1 MTSAFT
7 PDKMKRGLKMS
18 LLKKTLSLVLVA
30 LMAFALVPAGSVFAG
45 GARLFPKA
53 PARELAADSDFDG
66 IPDSSDN
73 APNSNLFSADMKSSH
88 DDTTTVTFTVDFRN
102 FFEDNTVYQP
112 DLASFSVIGS
122 ALAYYNIDPTDSDPT
137 YVKFASAPVQG
148 NSAVQFDGMALMAL
162 FGFEDVKDFT
172 LNSYGDDDICEMV
185 IGHRLYAFGG
195 ETKEIIAIWVRG
207 TEPKSSEEWSSN
219 FHVGDLVRF
228 FDAYDS
234 VEGKT
239 PRQSND
245 DWTRKTNHRGFDVC
259 ATRLL
264 NYLKTYYFDEY
275 VQPELDLYPEASVAY
290 WLTGHS
296 RGAAVANLMASYLI
310 DEGNEIFAYTYAS
323 PNNTANTEASA
334 EKYDCI
340 FNLVNANDFVPM
352 LPMVEWGFT
361 RFGKTAMVDASQWA
375 SEIKTATG
383 ATYAGNYISA
393 SDMSTLLAKF
403 ICITGENSDRN
414 NPGKI
419 LGWREVY
426 VYHCG
431 HDHPGETVGN
441 YQSTTFRGWGVFGPY
456 ENDYYNKYPVR
467 LQKYSYWN
475 GGICQTPAYC
485 MQVLVELLARVGS
498 GETLGGGWD
507 YLTSNK
513 LADKFDFDKTSLISY
528 ATKLTEP
535 HFMDTYSV
543 IQAQI
548 NQAGDPG
555 ARFTT
560 MKYYTA
566 ENADGGRPAHTH
578 TYTYV
583 PYDGHEPTCT
593 EAGLGYRYCTCSA
606 VNADYYDDY
615 QKNVVIPALGHD
627 WGEPVY
633 TWAEDHSSC
642 TAARTCSRDAGHT
655 ESETVQAEYA
665 VITEPSYTAAGLARY
680 TARFENE
687 AFEDQTF
694 DVELPK
700 LTGFTVTFADHDGTV
715 LLTVTVEPGG
725 SATPPADPVR
735 EGYTFAGWDGSYTNV
750 TADTTVTATYTIN
763 SYTLTIYYVY
773 ADGSTAAPALIREYN
788 YGQAYSEESPS
799 IEGYAPDITVIEG
812 TMGAANAEYTVTY
825 TALYQPPAGLLGDVN
840 CDGVVDMKDVTAL
853 NAYLVNCGEVSE
865 QGLINADVSGSDG
878 VTAYDSTLIA
888 MIALGIELP

>member
-1 MTSAFT
+1 
-7 PDKMKRGLKMS
+7 MS
-18 LLKKTLSLVLVA
+18 LLKRSISLFLIAV
-30 LMAFALVPAGSVFAG
+30 MAFALLPAGSVFAVN
-45 GARLFPKA
+45 GARDLP
-53 PARELAADSDFDG
+53 ADSDHDG

-73 APNSNLFSADMKSSH
+73 APNSNLFSGAMKSSH
-88 DDTTTVTFTVDFRN
+88 DNTTSVSFTVDFRN

-112 DLASFSVIGS
+112 DLASFSVMGS
-122 ALAYYNIDPTDSDPT
+122 ALAYYNVDEGDSDPT
-137 YVKFASAPVQG
+137 YVRFSSAPVSG
-148 NSAVQFDGMALMAL
+148 SSAVQFDGMALMAL
-162 FGFEDVKDFT
+162 YGFEDVADYT

-185 IGHRLYAFGG
+185 IGHRLYAFNG

-207 TEPKSSEEWSSN
+207 TEPKSAEEWSSN

-275 VQPELDLYPEASVAY
+275 VQPELDLYPDAALTY

-310 DEGNEIFAYTYAS
+310 DEGNEIYAYTYAA

-340 FNLVNANDFVPM
+340 FNLVNTNDFVPM

-383 ATYAGNYISA
+383 ATYDGNYISA

-441 YQSTTFRGWGVFGPY
+441 YQSTTFRGWGIFGPY

-467 LQKYSYWN
+467 LQKYSYWD

-548 NQAGDPG
+548 NLAGNPG

-566 ENADGGRPAHTH
+566 ENANGGRPAHTH

-583 PYDGHEPTCT
+583 PYAGHEPTCT
-593 EAGLGYRYCTCSA
+593 EPGLGYRYCTCSA
-606 VNADYYDDY
+606 VNADYYDDI
-615 QKNVVIPALGHD
+615 QKNVVIPATGHN
-627 WGEPVY
+627 WGAPVY
-633 TWAEDHSSC
+633 TWTADNTGC
-642 TAARTCSRDAGHT
+642 TASHTCQTDSSHV
-655 ESETVQAEYA
+655 ESEEAAVSYA
-665 VITEPSYTAAGLARY
+665 VVTEPTYASDGLGRY
-680 TARFENE
+680 TAHFENE
-687 AFEDQTF
+687 AFSDQTV
-694 DVELPK
+694 DVVIPR
-700 LTGFTVTFADHDGTV
+700 LTGFTVTFVDYDGT
-715 LLTVTVEPGG
+715 LLSSVTVEPGG

-735 EGYTFAGWDGSYTNV
+735 EGYTFTGWSGSYTNV
-750 TADTTVTATYTIN
+750 ESDVTVTATYTIN
-763 SYTLTIYYVY
+763 SYRLTITYVY
-773 ADGSTAAPALIREYN
+773 DDGSPAAAAFAADYE
-788 YGQAYSEESPS
+788 YGQSYTVASPE
-799 IEGYAPDITVIEG
+799 IEGWAPDIAVVSG
-812 TMGAANAEYTVTY
+812 TMGAANAEYVVTY
-825 TALYQPPAGLLGDVN
+825 TSLYTPPAGLLGDVDVN
-840 CDGVVDMKDVTAL
+840 GVVDMGDVTAL
-853 NAYLVNCGEVSE
+853 NAYLVNCGAVTDE
-865 QGLINADVSGSDG
+865 GLGNADVNGDG
-878 VTAYDSTLIA
+878 AIDAYDSTLIA
-888 MIALGIELP
+888 MIALGIPLPE